1 MVLVENMKIPLA
13 PPDPASIL
21 SDLNPELFGKIYL
34 VSSPTVHGSY
44 LHWDQL
50 RHRPPPE
57 GLSSEQWWA
66 AIKLARAG
74 ILQALPLTNKHGRPF
89 KIGMPE
95 IILIDL
101 HHIDKDAAGQIQSAV
116 EVTTSDN
123 RDRYLFQ
130 STIEEAITSS
140 QLEGAATT
148 HRVAEDMLREGRKPR
163 DHSERMIFNNFN
175 AMELI
180 RDIRHEPITPDRVL
194 ELHRILT
201 EGTLDHPAD
210 AGRLRMSDDVHVIDN
225 SDGKIIHQPPSH
237 SELEARL
244 EKLCAFANADE
255 GSKPFVHPVLRAILL
270 HFMIGYD
277 HPFVDGNGRTA
288 RALFYWSIAKSG
300 YWLMEF
306 VSISHYL
313 RRAPSQYVR
322 SYLHTETD
330 DDDTTYFLIHQLEV
344 IRKAITGLHE
354 YLARKVAE
362 QRSTERL
369 LAGSGKL
376 RSRLNHRQLALLTH
390 ALKYPGEVYK
400 IEGHQRSHAVVY
412 QTARSDLLELHELG
426 LLGKQK
432 SGKSFLFSAPVNLR
446 ETIAKLA
453 E

>member
-1 MVLVENMKIPLA
+1 M
-13 PPDPASIL
+13 
-21 SDLNPELFGKIYL
+21 
-34 VSSPTVHGSY
+34 
-44 LHWDQL
+44 
-50 RHRPPPE
+50 
-57 GLSSEQWWA
+57 
-66 AIKLARAG
+66 
-74 ILQALPLTNKHGRPF
+74 
-89 KIGMPE
+89 
-95 IILIDL
+95 
-101 HHIDKDAAGQIQSAV
+101 
-116 EVTTSDN
+116 
-123 RDRYLFQ
+123 
-130 STIEEAITSS
+130 
-140 QLEGAATT
+140 
-148 HRVAEDMLREGRKPR
+148 
-163 DHSERMIFNNFN
+163 
-175 AMELI
+175 
-180 RDIRHEPITPDRVL
+180 
-194 ELHRILT
+194 
-201 EGTLDHPAD
+201 
-210 AGRLRMSDDVHVIDN
+210 
-225 SDGKIIHQPPSH
+225 
-237 SELEARL
+237 
-244 EKLCAFANADE
+244 
-255 GSKPFVHPVLRAILL
+255 HPVLRAILL

>member
-1 MVLVENMKIPLA
+1 MKIPLTPPNISSVLQKLSGELFSKVISASNPTVEGEYIHWDKLRHRA
-13 PPDPASIL
+13 PPD
-21 SDLNPELFGKIYL
+21 
-34 VSSPTVHGSY
+34 
-44 LHWDQL
+44 
-50 RHRPPPE
+50 

-66 AIKLARAG
+66 STKLARAG
-74 ILQALPLTNKHGRPF
+74 MLQALPLLDKNGQPF
-89 KIGMPE
+89 KIGIPE
-95 IILIDL
+95 RILIDL

-123 RDRYLFQ
+123 RERYLFQ

-148 HRVAEDMLREGRKPR
+148 RRVAEDMLREGRKPR
-163 DHSERMIFNNFN
+163 DHSERMIFNNFH

-180 RDIRHEPITPDRVL
+180 RSIKQEPISPTRIL
-194 ELHRILT
+194 HLHRILT
-201 EGTLDHPAD
+201 EGTLDDPAY
-210 AGRLRMSDDVHVIDN
+210 AGRLRMSDDVHVADN
-225 SDGKIIHQPPSH
+225 RDGTIIHQPPSYK
-237 SELEARL
+237 ELETRL
-244 EKLCAFANADE
+244 ERLCTFANADE

-288 RALFYWSIAKSG
+288 RALFYWSIARSG

-306 VSISHYL
+306 ISISHYL
-313 RRAPSQYVR
+313 RKAPSQYVR
-322 SYLHTETD
+322 SYLYTETD
-330 DDDTTYFLIHQLEV
+330 DSDTTYFLIYQLEI

-362 QRSTERL
+362 QKTTERL

-376 RSRLNHRQLALLTH
+376 RNRFNHRQLALLTH
-390 ALKYPGEVYK
+390 ALKYPGEIYK

-412 QTARSDLLELHELG
+412 QTARSDLLGLSELG
-426 LLGKQK
+426 LLNKQK
-432 SGKSFLFSAPVNLR
+432 IGKSFVFQAPSNLR
-446 ETIAKLA
+446 EAIAKLA